1 MVDIIFDN
9 AGVEISAEEENTI
22 RSAVECALKTENIE
36 FDTEISVTLTDNEGI
51 RGLNCQYRDIDRETD
66 VLSFPM
72 YEFETPAEF
81 DEAELSLEPGAAV
94 LGDIIISMEK
104 VKEQALEYG
113 HSDKRELS
121 YLTVHSVM
129 HLLGYDHMTDDDK
142 TIMRAHEEAVMSK
155 LGIQR

>member
-9 AGVEISAEEENTI
+9 AGVEISSEEENTI

-51 RGLNCQYRDIDRETD
+51 RGLNSQYRDIDRETD

-72 YEFETPAEF
+72 YEFESPAEF
-81 DEAELSLEPGAAV
+81 DENELALEPGAAV

-113 HSDKRELS
+113 HSEKRELS

-142 TIMRAHEEAVMSK
+142 TVMRSHEEAVMSK